1 MLFCFFVIMQIGI
14 CTQNQFH
21 KLVCTGVAVSY
32 AVQIFLTIG
41 GGVNFIP
48 LTGVTLPFISYG
60 GSSVMAT
67 VLVFFIVQGIYMQI
81 PTKTALSQEEKLNG
95 EKKQTEK

>member
-1 MLFCFFVIMQIGI
+1 MLAIMQIGI
-14 CTQNQFH
+14 KSQNQFH
-21 KLVCTGVAVSY
+21 KLVCTGLGVAY
-32 AVQIFLTIG
+32 ASQTILTIG

-67 VLVFFIVQGIYMQI
+67 IFVFFIVQGISLPSKKQ
-81 PTKTALSQEEKLNG
+81 K
-95 EKKQTEK
+95 EKKYGL